1 LPRPNWSRAL
11 PRRLVIPKIITL
23 KTLADVRGLI
33 ERHLPQHFRAK
44 PTWRYVAA
52 RLEEAAR
59 GGDTMDVAVPL
70 RLVLSMEGVECNPE

>member
-1 LPRPNWSRAL
+1 L